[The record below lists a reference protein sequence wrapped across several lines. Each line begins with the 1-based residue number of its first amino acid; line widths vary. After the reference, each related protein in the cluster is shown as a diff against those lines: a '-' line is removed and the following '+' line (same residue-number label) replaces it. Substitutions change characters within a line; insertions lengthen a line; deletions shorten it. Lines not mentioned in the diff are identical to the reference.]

1 MKSLRFL
8 RILALCVFAIGIYA
22 VGYAGGRYES
32 GKSLDGEQS
41 NFPLLD
47 EAHALIQEH
56 YFGEIPDAVLLERGM
71 INGLTQALGDPYT
84 VYYEPARRELED
96 DELEG
101 EYGGIGAFIER
112 SEEGVFTLTPF
123 AYGPAFNAGIEQGD
137 ILIAINGQALSRD
150 MTMNDCTAML
160 RGPVGTT
167 VELRIMSPETP
178 NASSGLVLERQNL
191 QLPTVKT
198 NKWKQDA
205 RVGMLSLNLF
215 SEKTPEEVRNGYQQ
229 LTSEGVEAIILDLRG
244 NAGGLLD
251 SAVEVAKMFLED
263 GLVMTESYKDGQ
275 EKRFTVSR
283 HGEASTIPLV
293 VLVDSGTASSAEI
306 VAAALQ
312 ENDRALLIGT
322 QTYGKGSVQSIFGM
336 TDGSCL
342 HVTTARWTTPDGTI
356 LDGEGLSPDI
366 AVASDQ
372 NVVDIGGDFLLGVLK
387 EKE

>member
-1 MKSLRFL
+1 MIEILRKRQDHARIAVAMKSLRFL
-8 RILALCVFAIGIYA
+8 RTFALCVFAIGIYA

-32 GKSLDGEQS
+32 GKSLDGEQN

-56 YFGEIPDAVLLERGM
+56 YLGEIPDAVLLERGM

-123 AYGPAFNAGIEQGD
+123 AYGPAFDAGIEQGD

-167 VELRIMSPETP
+167 VELRITSPETP
-178 NASSGLVLERQNL
+178 NASSDLVLERQNL
-191 QLPTVKT
+191 KLPTVKT

-205 RVGMLSLNLF
+205 RVGVLSLSLF

-293 VLVDSGTASSAEI
+293 VLVDS
-306 VAAALQ
+306 VAAQPAQ
-312 ENDRALLIGT
+312 QKLL
-322 QTYGKGSVQSIFGM
+322 
-336 TDGSCL
+336 
-342 HVTTARWTTPDGTI
+342 
-356 LDGEGLSPDI
+356 
-366 AVASDQ
+366 
-372 NVVDIGGDFLLGVLK
+372 LLLYRKMIVRY
-387 EKE
+387 